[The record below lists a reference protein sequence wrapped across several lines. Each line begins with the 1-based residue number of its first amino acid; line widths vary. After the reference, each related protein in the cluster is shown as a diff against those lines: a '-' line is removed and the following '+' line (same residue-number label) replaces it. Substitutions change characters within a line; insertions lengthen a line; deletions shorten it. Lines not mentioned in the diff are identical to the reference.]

1 MWGVMLNE
9 ANKSYIFGQLDPALL
24 HLGVKTVGATAKQP
38 LICILW
44 MQRKYWFILLVK
56 IWMKTMYY
64 LQAYVF

>member
-38 LICILW
+38 LICIL
-44 MQRKYWFILLVK
+44 
-56 IWMKTMYY
+56 
-64 LQAYVF
+64 